1 VPPEHVLVFDEAQ
14 RAWDRAQVAAK
25 HFDLH
30 VHAKSEPELFVE
42 FAERIPEWCV
52 VVGLIGGGQEIHKG
66 EEGGLAQWRDAIARS
81 PRAHEWTVHA
91 PRHVEPLLRLAE
103 RTVAVDERLN
113 LTTELRFHLTK
124 DVHAF
129 VADLLGGRPA
139 DDLQPRAAAL
149 EAAGYHL
156 RITRDLEQA
165 KHYLWERYASEPE
178 KRFGLLASSRD
189 KRLED
194 DFGVPNSFQA
204 TKNVKV
210 GPWYADPQ
218 EHAAGHSCRRLVACV
233 TEFGAQGLELDA
245 ALVAW
250 GSDFVRAADADG
262 HTTWSIGD
270 ARKYKKDA
278 VPVRNPEQLR
288 LNSYRV
294 LLTRGREAT
303 VLFVPPRPH
312 WDATWD
318 YLRAAGL
325 RELT

>member
-1 VPPEHVLVFDEAQ
+1 
-14 RAWDRAQVAAK
+14 
-25 HFDLH
+25 
-30 VHAKSEPELFVE
+30 
-42 FAERIPEWCV
+42 V

-91 PRHVEPLLRLAE
+91 PRHVEALLRRAE
-103 RTVAVDERLN
+103 RATVVDERLN

-129 VADLLGGRPA
+129 VADLLGGRPP
-139 DDLQPRAAAL
+139 DGLQARAAAL
-149 EAAGYHL
+149 EASGYHL
-156 RITRDLEQA
+156 RITRDLERA
-165 KHYLWERYASEPE
+165 KQYLWDRYASEPE

-189 KRLED
+189 RRLED

-218 EHAAGHSCRRLVACV
+218 DHPAGHSCRRLVACV

-250 GSDFVRAADADG
+250 GSDFVRATGTDG
-262 HTTWSIGD
+262 LTTWSIAE

-303 VLFVPPRPH
+303 VLFVPPAPL
-312 WDATWD
+312 WDATWGH
-318 YLRAAGL
+318 LQASGMRVLA
-325 RELT
+325 